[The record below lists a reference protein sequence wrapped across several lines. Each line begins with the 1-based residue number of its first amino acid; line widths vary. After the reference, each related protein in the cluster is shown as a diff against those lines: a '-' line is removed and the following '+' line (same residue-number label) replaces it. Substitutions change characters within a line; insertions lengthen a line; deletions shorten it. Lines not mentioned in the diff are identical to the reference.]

1 MVCWS
6 ASSIP
11 LEGKDLAHKSKPVLR
26 LFITLIVIV
35 ALGVFAV
42 ILFPLLLMALVT
54 AFAIRTLKRW
64 RETDFGDDEFE

>member
-1 MVCWS
+1 
-6 ASSIP
+6 
-11 LEGKDLAHKSKPVLR
+11 LAHKSKPVLR

-42 ILFPLLLMALVT
+42 I